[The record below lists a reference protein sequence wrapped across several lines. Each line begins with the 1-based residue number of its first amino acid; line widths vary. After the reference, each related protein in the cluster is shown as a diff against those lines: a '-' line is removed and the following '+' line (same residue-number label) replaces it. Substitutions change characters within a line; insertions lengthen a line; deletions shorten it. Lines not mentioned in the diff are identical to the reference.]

1 VPERD
6 PSTLPVRV
14 ADLEVHRAVID
25 ERQTSQGR
33 ALDDLRAELRALKWT
48 LAGVS
53 AVAAALGAI
62 AGALG
67 PALVP

>member
-1 VPERD
+1 MPGRLAE
-6 PSTLPVRV
+6 
-14 ADLEVHRAVID
+14 AEVKIAVID
-25 ERQTSQGR
+25 ERQAAQGR
-33 ALDDLRAELRALKWT
+33 ALEDLRAELRALKWT

-67 PALVP
+67 PAVLP

>member
-1 VPERD
+1 MPTRD

-14 ADLEVHRAVID
+14 AELEVRAAVTD
-25 ERQTSQGR
+25 ERQAAQGR
-33 ALDDLRAELRALKWT
+33 VLEDVRAELRALKWT

-67 PALVP
+67 PAVIP